1 MIPRRTNYQRKYSSF
16 KPKPERRDKMSI
28 PYLRDELDA
37 IVRLILPLIES
48 HCFTC
53 SKTRGLQ
60 VGHLLERRHMHT
72 RFDTTID
79 GNNHLQCPTC
89 NARHEGEAEIYRNK
103 YIDRF
108 GVEAYEEL
116 EFRSRNK
123 QKLYVADL
131 EQLLEGKEA
140 QLQKLRGKAA

>member
-1 MIPRRTNYQRKYSSF
+1 
-16 KPKPERRDKMSI
+16 MSI

-37 IVRLILPLIES
+37 IVRLILPLMES
-48 HCFTC
+48 YCFTC

-72 RFDTTID
+72 RFDTTVD
-79 GNNHLQCPTC
+79 GNNHLQCPQC
-89 NARHEGEAEIYRNK
+89 NSDHERKPETYRNK

-108 GVEAYEEL
+108 GVEAYNEL

-131 EQLLEGKEA
+131 ERLLEEKEA
-140 QLQKLRGKAA
+140 QLKTLQGKAA